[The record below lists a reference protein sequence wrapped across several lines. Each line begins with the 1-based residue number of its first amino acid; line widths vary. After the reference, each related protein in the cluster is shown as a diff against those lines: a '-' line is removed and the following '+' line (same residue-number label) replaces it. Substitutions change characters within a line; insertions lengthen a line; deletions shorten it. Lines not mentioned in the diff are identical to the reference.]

1 MERFF
6 YVASSPGPPCSV
18 QEDRRWLESLHSLP
32 LGEAAFTIARMPA
45 LIASG
50 RSNQTATLA
59 LLAVRKCLVYAC
71 LKLLCPRV

>member
-1 MERFF
+1 MERFSMWPPLPDLHA
-6 YVASSPGPPCSV
+6 ASKKTGDGLSPFIPS
-18 QEDRRWLESLHSLP
+18 P